1 MIIDK
6 IKEDINQFLVT
17 ELEISEDKISDNAR
31 LKEDL
36 DIGSLDLVDIVAY
49 ILQHYEFKV
58 NREELVKL
66 KTLDDVYKYIY
77 TNTPL

>member
-1 MIIDK
+1 MTIDR
-6 IKEDINQFLVT
+6 IKEDVNQFLIK
-17 ELEISEDKISDNAR
+17 ELEVPENKLNNNAR

-58 NREELVKL
+58 NREDIAKF
-66 KTLDDVYKYIY
+66 KTLNDVYRYIQI
-77 TNTPL
+77 NTPL

>member
-1 MIIDK
+1 MTIDR
-6 IKEDINQFLVT
+6 IKEDVNQFLIK
-17 ELEISEDKISDNAR
+17 ELEVPENKLNNNAR

-58 NREELVKL
+58 NREDIAKF
-66 KTLDDVYKYIY
+66 KTLNDVYKYIQI
-77 TNTPL
+77 NTPL

>member
-1 MIIDK
+1 MTIDK
-6 IKEDINQFLVT
+6 IKEDVNQFLT
-17 ELEISEDKISDNAR
+17 KELEVPENKLHENAR

-58 NREELVKL
+58 NREDIAKF
-66 KTLDDVYKYIY
+66 KTLNDVYKYIQI
-77 TNTPL
+77 NTPL

>member
-1 MIIDK
+1 MTIDK
-6 IKEDINQFLVT
+6 IKEGVNQFLTT
-17 ELEISEDKISDNAR
+17 ELEIPKNKLNEDAR

-58 NREELVKL
+58 NREDIAKF
-66 KTLDDVYKYIY
+66 KTLNDVYKYIQI
-77 TNTPL
+77 NTPL